1 MSRKPPDRI
10 VVLGLAVLLLAVLV
24 FVWLAVS
31 RPGFFANVAPL
42 F

>member
-1 MSRKPPDRI
+1 MDRKKPDRI
-10 VVLGLAVLLLAVLV
+10 VLLGLAVLLLAILT
-24 FVWLAVS
+24 FIWLAVS